1 MGYRLI
7 AADLDRTLL
16 QSDGT
21 LSPFTQDIIR
31 QCMKAGVGFTFATGR
46 MYCSALPFARQLQL
60 QLPLITYQGALLKDV
75 SGSVMHA
82 LHLPREIAQSVEE
95 ILRKSGLHYNIYADE
110 TMCFSTFAPRF
121 LDYAR
126 HIGVKP
132 VAVPK
137 TLGDIAV
144 TQFGV
149 FADPEPVAQ
158 LQQVIQQQF
167 GNDLHTVVTNGRFLE
182 ICHPMA
188 CKSYGL
194 DQLTRHLGIDPSDVV
209 AIGDN
214 HNDLDMLRY
223 AGLGVAVENAI
234 PAAKAAADRLTAS
247 NDEDGVAKLIQELVL
262 S

>member
-7 AADLDRTLL
+7 AADLDWTLL

-21 LSPFTQDIIR
+21 LSPVYSGYN
-31 QCMKAGVGFTFATGR
+31 KAVHESRCWFYLCNRAYVLLCAALCPATAA
-46 MYCSALPFARQLQL
+46 YSC
-60 QLPLITYQGALLKDV
+60 PLITYQGALLKDV
-75 SGSVMHA
+75 SGNVMHA
-82 LHLPREIAQSVEE
+82 LHLSREIAQSVEE
-95 ILRKSGLHYNIYADE
+95 ILRKSDLHYNIYADE
-110 TMCFSTFAPRF
+110 TMYFSTFAPRF

-137 TLGDIAV
+137 ALGDIAV

-149 FADPEPVAQ
+149 FADPEPIAQ
-158 LQQVIQQQF
+158 LQQLIQQQF
-167 GNDLHTVVTNGRFLE
+167 GDDLHTVVTNGRFLE

-234 PAAKAAADRLTAS
+234 PAAKAAGGSIDRF
-247 NDEDGVAKLIQELVL
+247 
-262 S
+262 